1 MPRYQNGRFLKIE
14 KPFLCFLFLLFAF
27 PAVGWCEDGFSVKIS
42 SAQEIEFVEGK
53 DFRFAEDIVKDV
65 ESNIPGLY
73 SLYSKYRKKRPELSG
88 TVTFRLTLNLDG
100 GVAEITTVSSTTEF
114 KAFDDSVK
122 NAVKRWRFQK
132 IEKGKAIVEIPFTFS
147 M

>member
-1 MPRYQNGRFLKIE
+1 MAIDSALQSSRKII
-14 KPFLCFLFLLFAF
+14 LTA
-27 PAVGWCEDGFSVKIS
+27 
-42 SAQEIEFVEGK
+42 
-53 DFRFAEDIVKDV
+53 DINM
-65 ESNIPGLY
+65 E
-73 SLYSKYRKKRPELSG
+73 
-88 TVTFRLTLNLDG
+88 T
-100 GVAEITTVSSTTEF
+100 